1 MVRRTY
7 ARMPRTAAIFLLAM
21 SVTALFLL
29 TGAPPQ
35 AQAVPR
41 GIVDQR
47 LERVYPPVGLNELP
61 AIVAEMGPGKLQ
73 ARWTRVQV
81 SWARLQPSAPDAPPS
96 SGDLN
101 GDGYLDSYVTELDAV
116 VNALRGANM
125 TVMMTAT
132 DVPKWASDR
141 RYWTRKGYDPD
152 VAMRIDDSKVRAQF
166 AAFGKFLAKHFAGRV
181 RQVECWNEPNLWR
194 GIFPQWRGKKA
205 IGPSV
210 YVKMLKAFYAGAK
223 RGSSRAIVIAGATA
237 PRGTNNQYSTSP
249 QKFARYLKSKRAT
262 KWFNAYSHHP
272 YTPGGSRNAAPNRPP
287 NNPSRCVTL
296 YNLKVLMKLF
306 PGKPFYLTE
315 FGYNTRQSKLFGL
328 QVSAADQARYLRQA
342 YSMVRRWKRVKALL
356 WYLVVDWRP
365 DASKP
370 TNGAYCGLIES
381 DGVTRKPA
389 WYAFAGNNRL
399 SVKAPPSVKA
409 RQTFSV
415 SGTLTTRL
423 GPGEAVKVML
433 QGRNTSRGKWSR
445 VAAKTTTVSGAYS
458 FTIRQTRSKVY
469 RVVWDGVCES
479 AQKSVRTR

>member
-1 MVRRTY
+1 MKRSAISPRAAAGLILPLLFAGLVFL
-7 ARMPRTAAIFLLAM
+7 ASMPE
-21 SVTALFLL
+21 
-29 TGAPPQ
+29 P
-35 AQAVPR
+35 AQAVGR

-73 ARWTRVQV
+73 ARWTRVMV
-81 SWARLQPSAPDAPPS
+81 SWARLQPDPPDAPPS

-210 YVKMLKAFYAGAK
+210 YFKMLKAFYAGAK
-223 RGSSRAIVIAGATA
+223 RGSSQAIVIAGATA

-249 QKFARYLKSKRAT
+249 QRFARYLESRHAT

-272 YTPGGSRNAAPNRPP
+272 YTPGGSRNAAPDRPP

-296 YNLKVLMKLF
+296 YNLNVLMKLF

-315 FGYNTRQSKLFGL
+315 FAYNTRKSELFGL
-328 QVSAADQARYLRQA
+328 KVSPADQARYLRKA
-342 YSMVRRWKRVKALL
+342 YSMVARWPRVKALL

-365 DASKP
+365 DEDNL
-370 TNGAYCGLIES
+370 THGAYCGLIES
-381 DGVTRKPA
+381 NGVTRKPA
-389 WYAFAGNNRL
+389 WYAFAGGNRL
-399 SVKAPPSVKA
+399 TVKAPASVKA

-445 VAAKTTTVSGAYS
+445 VAAKTTTVSGAYA
-458 FTIRQTRSKVY
+458 FTIRQTGSKMY